1 MKHLMLALTTVLS
14 MALLVSSSGAQ
25 GPVIYPAKGQS
36 SEQQLKDKGECHVW
50 AVQQSGFDPAK
61 TQPAASP
68 PAQPPTGER
77 ERARG
82 PAAKKQEQAQ
92 QQAQKQQQAQ
102 TQQQQQATA
111 QAQSNYNKAVA
122 ACLEGR
128 GYTVK

>member
-1 MKHLMLALTTVLS
+1 MKHLMLALITVLS
-14 MALLVSSSGAQ
+14 MTLWVASGGAQ

-36 SEQQLKDKGECHVW
+36 PEQQLKDKGECHVW

-61 TQPAASP
+61 TQPSASP
-68 PAQPPTGER
+68 PQPPPTEK
-77 ERARG
+77 RARG
-82 PAAKKQEQAQ
+82 PAKKEAQAQ
-92 QQAQKQQQAQ
+92 QQAQAKQQQAQ
-102 TQQQQQATA
+102 AQQQQQATA

>member
-1 MKHLMLALTTVLS
+1 LKHLMLALTAVLS

-25 GPVIYPAKGQS
+25 GPVIYPARGQS

-77 ERARG
+77 ARG
-82 PAAKKQEQAQ
+82 PAAKKQE
-92 QQAQKQQQAQ
+92 QAQKQQQAQ

>member
-1 MKHLMLALTTVLS
+1 MKQALSALTTVLS
-14 MALLVSSSGAQ
+14 VALLVSSSGAQ
-25 GPVIYPAKGQS
+25 GPVVYPAKGQS
-36 SEQQLKDKGECHVW
+36 PEQQNKDKGECHVW

-77 ERARG
+77 ARG

-92 QQAQKQQQAQ
+92 QQAQKEQQAK
-102 TQQQQQATA
+102 TQQQQQATS

>member
-1 MKHLMLALTTVLS
+1 MKHVMLALTTILS
-14 MALLVSSSGAQ
+14 MALLVSSSAAQ

-50 AVQQSGFDPAK
+50 AVQESGFDPAK
-61 TQPAASP
+61 TQPSASP
-68 PAQPPTGER
+68 PTPPPTGER
-77 ERARG
+77 TRG

-111 QAQSNYNKAVA
+111 QAQSSYNKAVA

>member
-14 MALLVSSSGAQ
+14 MALWVSSSGAQ

-61 TQPAASP
+61 TQPSASP
-68 PAQPPTGER
+68 PAQPPTAG
-77 ERARG
+77 RARG

-111 QAQSNYNKAVA
+111 QAQSTYNKAVA

>member
-1 MKHLMLALTTVLS
+1 MKHLMLALTTILS
-14 MALLVSSSGAQ
+14 IAVWVSAGGAQ

-61 TQPAASP
+61 TQPSASP
-68 PAQPPTGER
+68 PAAPPTG

-82 PAAKKQEQAQ
+82 PAGKKQEQAQ

>member
-61 TQPAASP
+61 TQPSASP
-68 PAQPPTGER
+68 PAAPPPTG

-111 QAQSNYNKAVA
+111 QAQSNYSKAVA